1 MNSLEKLIVRD
12 VRGGEV
18 APQLRRVAP
27 PAPPAPL
34 NVAASPRAPPHHAG
48 DPYIINRPLGRSS
61 KY

>member
-34 NVAASPRAPPHHAG
+34 NVAAPHRAHRLTTQVTPT
-48 DPYIINRPLGRSS
+48 L
-61 KY
+61 